1 MEPLEKDEK
10 RSSLDRN
17 ASNVYRKRYNYADD
31 SDDEDLDVLESGV
44 VVKPSGHFGYPRY
57 IAGALV
63 NHFYT
68 QRFILFCI
76 LTNTIF
82 MGISSTDLPTN
93 SPSATTFLDVS
104 DKVFLVIF
112 TIESGLQLFYH
123 SYKLFFSAWLSFDL
137 LIVILSW
144 AMQNLQV
151 IRGFR
156 ILRALRVIMRVGPI
170 KDLIDALTGV
180 IPRLSAIICLMLLIL
195 YIFAVL
201 FTQLF
206 KDHDLGDDYFT
217 RLDYTLFTLIQ
228 IMTMDFG
235 DLMRET
241 MKYSSYAWFPFVLY
255 ILIVG
260 FILFNLI
267 AAVVCDAIGLLK
279 EKEVKGNMIDNTVSE
294 ADDRKRL
301 YLLRYQV
308 NILLKCQE
316 EIQETIQL
324 MTEQMVGADT
334 LPPIE
339 ETSAFEFEDRTRT
352 GSESVDFSN
361 SSTSTFSNDFIS
373 SIEDTK

>member
-1 MEPLEKDEK
+1 MSSPEPKTSYDFK
-10 RSSLDRN
+10 
-17 ASNVYRKRYNYADD
+17 KQYNYADD

-44 VVKPSGHFGYPRY
+44 VVKPPGYLGGPRF
-57 IAGALV
+57 IAGKLV
-63 NHFYT
+63 NHPIT

-76 LTNTIF
+76 LTNTVL
-82 MGISSTDLPTN
+82 MGISSTDLPNSSEPATN
-93 SPSATTFLDVS
+93 FLDVS
-104 DKVFLVIF
+104 DKVFLIIF

-123 SYKLFFSAWLSFDL
+123 SYKLFLNAWLTFDL

-156 ILRALRVIMRVGPI
+156 VLRALRVIMRVGPI

-206 KDHDLGDDYFT
+206 KEHDLSDNYFS

-235 DLMRET
+235 DVMRET
-241 MKYSSYAWFPFVLY
+241 MTFSSYAWFPFILY
-255 ILIVG
+255 ITIVG

-279 EKEVKGNMIDNTVSE
+279 EKEKKGDMIDHTVSE

-308 NILLKCQE
+308 TILLKCQE

-324 MTEQMVGADT
+324 MTEQMIGADT

-339 ETSAFEFEDRTRT
+339 ESPGFTVGEGRSP
-352 GSESVDFSN
+352 SEIVDYPN
-361 SSTSTFSNDFIS
+361 SSDSSFSADFIS
-373 SIEDTK
+373 SIHDTK